1 MKKGTWYYPILNK
14 KCPRCHE
21 GELYP
26 YSAVEVSNAFTM
38 HERCPKCNLK
48 YEREPGFWYGAMFV
62 SYILSGF
69 YMLSVFAIAFFLFD
83 LNIRNSMIVVILVGA
98 LSFTFMFRIARSI
111 WLGALVRYDS
121 NKAKEAQM
129 REG

>member
-1 MKKGTWYYPILNK
+1 MKKGTWYYPILKK

-21 GELYP
+21 GELFP
-26 YSAVEVSNAFTM
+26 YSAMEISNAFTM

-69 YMLSVFAIAFFLFD
+69 YLLGIFALAFFL
-83 LNIRNSMIVVILVGA
+83 LGLSISNSMVAVILVGA
-98 LSFTFMFRIARSI
+98 LSFTFMFRIARTI
-111 WLGALVRYDS
+111 WLGALVRYDAA
-121 NKAKEAQM
+121 KAKEAQM
-129 REG
+129 HEG